1 MFEKIRS
8 LIWYTVLLVLFLV
21 VYHIGTSYTVAIVAE
36 GFSYMEPTLK
46 AKGTYVLDRRQ
57 STVRSLQKDDLI
69 AFEVMDRGRLK
80 RTFARVLAS
89 PGKTVSVRE
98 GRLLVDGN
106 DVAEAPRRIATL
118 DTGLIVPRDTV
129 FIGFDSSRAPDL
141 PLAKRL
147 VAYRAVL
154 GRVRGK

>member
-21 VYHIGTSYTVAIVAE
+21 VYHIGTSYTVTIVAE

-98 GRLLVDGN
+98 DRLLVDGN
-106 DVAEAPRRIATL
+106 DVAEAPRHIATL
-118 DTGLIVPRDTV
+118 HTGLIVPRDTV

-147 VAYRAVL
+147 VAYRAIF
-154 GRVRGK
+154 GRVTGK